1 MRGTVKGSDDGLPMA
16 GVEVTLVDESTGA
29 VKTTST
35 NEDGSFVFTNLQ
47 IGGPYHVTASLQG
60 FKSSEETGI
69 FLSANKVRDVSLAMH
84 LQEEVIEVS
93 SAPVVRSTSNR
104 TVVSAVEIDELP
116 SVGRDPRDVVRR
128 NPEVSVEGRDR
139 TLSIGGANTRFNSI
153 TVDGIRQD
161 DDFGINLSGYPT
173 RRSPIALSAIQEL
186 TVDSSPFD
194 VHYGKF
200 LGGNVN
206 IVTKSGTND
215 FKGTLVG
222 TYSSDSLLGNR
233 SGNKRINVD
242 YSEFRYGGT
251 VGGPIIKDKLHFLF
265 SLEGLNASTPTSVG
279 PAGSDAVNITSKVT
293 QDEMAMVQQ
302 IAKDIYKFNAGSP
315 SQSLDEGDL
324 KLFGK
329 LDYVIDA
336 RNRATA
342 SFQRTGGNSIQQATA
357 TDTTLP
363 LTSDWYD
370 ARDTLYTFSGR
381 LFSDWSDELSTE
393 VEANAK
399 LVRSTSPP
407 LNGNGFM
414 QATITTPTGGRIVLG
429 PDQFRHANSIDNDV
443 FHGKAEA
450 NYLLKDHLVTG
461 GFEYELL
468 RINDLFV
475 PGSNGVAQYGS
486 IEDFMAM
493 KPSSLTYSNAVTQ
506 NPQDGAAKWKNAT
519 WTAYAQDQYKI
530 SNELSVQAGARVELY
545 TTSDHIARNQNFV
558 NRYADTLGIS
568 NTENLNGRSIFMP
581 RLGVSYLPIDH
592 LNVRAGVGLYS
603 GGTPNVWVTNNYG
616 NDGVRVSSVTCP
628 GAACPDASII
638 NNFDGR
644 NVPQALKDLVAAG
657 NGNVDVLDPNFKIP
671 SAWKAGIGADYSVD
685 IPGLDEYGQNL
696 GIKVNYTFTKIRD
709 GVNWI
714 DLRRDLA
721 ILPNNLPVGTTPDGR
736 PLYSASFNATRGY
749 DMMLTNTDHGYG
761 HVASLQLEKSFPFGL
776 YVAGSYAYQ
785 DVHEV
790 NPATSSRSVSNY
802 GIAALVD
809 PNDPT
814 DGVSI
819 YERKHRLTGTIE
831 YSHPIIGYFTDSS
844 PWKSM
849 RTALGLFVESRSGQP
864 YSWTFGATENRNGN
878 RTDGAGTK
886 LGRIFGEDTTFSS
899 RNRELF
905 YVPTEAEVCV
915 GPGGV
920 APPAGCNVVLSD
932 GTPFGGQAAT
942 APITVEQFNAFLK
955 ATGLDKYRGQIV
967 PRNAFKSPWFNK
979 LDMRFAQDLPNPVND
994 NRARFVVD
1002 IENVGNLLNH
1012 DWGRSRSVPFPY
1024 FAPAVDLDYDRANNK
1039 YIYSNLKSPNATTV
1053 DVLQSVWRVSIGL
1066 MYDF

>member
-1 MRGTVKGSDDGLPMA
+1 MRGTVTSSDDGVPMA

-35 NEDGSFVFTNLQ
+35 NEDGSFAFTGLQ
-47 IGGPYHVTASLQG
+47 IGGPYHVVATLQG

-69 FLSANKVRDVSLAMH
+69 FLSANKVRDVALAMH

-93 SAPVVRSTSNR
+93 GAPVIRSTSNR
-104 TVVSAVEIDELP
+104 TVVTAVEIDELP

-161 DDFGINLSGYPT
+161 DDFGLNLSGYPT

-206 IVTKSGTND
+206 IVTKSGTNEL
-215 FKGTLVG
+215 KGSLVS
-222 TYSSDSLLGNR
+222 TYSSDALLGSR

-251 VGGPIIKDKLHFLF
+251 VGGPIIKDKLHFLI
-265 SLEGLNASTPTSVG
+265 SAEGLNASTPTSVG
-279 PAGSDAVNITSKVT
+279 PAGSGAVNVSSKVS
-293 QDEMAMVQQ
+293 QDAMTMIQN
-302 IAKDIYKFNAGSP
+302 IARDAYKFDPGGP
-315 SQSLDEGDL
+315 SQSLNEGDF
-324 KLFGK
+324 KLFAK
-329 LDYVIDA
+329 LDYVVDP
-336 RNRATA
+336 RNRATV
-342 SFQRTGGNSIQQATA
+342 SFQRTGGNSIQQASSS
-357 TDTTLP
+357 DTTLA

-381 LFSDWSDELSTE
+381 LFSDWSDQLSTE
-393 VEANAK
+393 VEVNAK
-399 LVRSTSPP
+399 LVRSQSPP

-414 QATITTPTGGRIVLG
+414 QATINTQMTDADPSTGGRIVLG

-443 FHGKAEA
+443 LHGKAEA
-450 NYLLKDHLVTG
+450 NYLLKNHLITG

-475 PGSNGVAQYGS
+475 PGSNGVAQYAS
-486 IEDFMAM
+486 IEDFMNL
-493 KPSSLTYSNAVTQ
+493 KPSALTYSNAVTQ
-506 NPQDGAAKWKNAT
+506 DPQDGAAKWKNAT

-530 SNELSVQAGARVELY
+530 TNELSVQAGARVELY

-592 LNVRAGVGLYS
+592 LNVRAGLGLYS

-616 NDGVRVSSVTCP
+616 NDGVRISSVTSRDP
-628 GAACPDASII
+628 AII
-638 NNFDGR
+638 NGFNGR
-644 NVPQALKDLVAAG
+644 DIPMALKDQVAAG
-657 NGNVDVLDPNFKIP
+657 NGNVDVLDPKFKIP
-671 SAWKAGIGADYSVD
+671 SAWKAGIGADYSLD
-685 IPGLDEYGQNL
+685 IPGLDDYGKNL
-696 GIKVNYTFTKIRD
+696 GLKVNYTFTKIRD

-721 ILPNNLPVGTTPDGR
+721 ILPNNQPVGTTPDGR
-736 PLYSASFNATRGY
+736 PLYSASFNVSRGY
-749 DMMLTNTDHGYG
+749 DMMLTNTDRGYG
-761 HVASLQLEKSFPFGL
+761 HVASFQIDKSFPFGL
-776 YVAGSYAYQ
+776 YLAGSYAYQ

-819 YERKHRLTGTIE
+819 YERKHRFTGTIE
-831 YSHPIIGYFTDSS
+831 YSHPVASYFTDSG
-844 PWKSM
+844 PWKNM

-864 YSWTFGATENRNGN
+864 YTWTFGATENGRDTN
-878 RTDGAGTK
+878 GTK
-886 LGRIFGEDTTFSS
+886 LGKIFGEDTTFSS

-905 YVPTEAEVCV
+905 YVPTDAEVCE
-915 GPGGV
+915 GPAGV
-920 APPAGCNVVLSD
+920 APPAGCNVVLSN
-932 GTPFGGQAAT
+932 GTNKLT
-942 APITVEQFNAFLK
+942 REDFNKFLQ

-967 PRNAFKSPWFNK
+967 PRNAFHSPWFNK

-1039 YIYSNLKSPNATTV
+1039 YIYSNVKSPNATTV
-1053 DVLQSVWRVSIGL
+1053 DVLQSVWRVSLGL